1 MQLPPLPAGTHWGS
15 FPTTADT
22 GLWARSS
29 TLDGLFTG
37 LGTGLFAAMTDLR
50 RVTPREVRSVRTRGA
65 GVSELVVA
73 FLSELIVLED
83 SERFVARRVAAHV
96 TRGAQ
101 SVTARAYGEPW
112 DAARHERRKEV
123 KAVTMH
129 RLRVSASPPRARVIL
144 DI

>member
-1 MQLPPLPAGTHWGS
+1 MRIPPLPPGTRWGS

-29 TLDGLFTG
+29 SLDGLFGG

-50 RVTPREVRSVRTRGA
+50 KVTPRQVRPVRARGS
-65 GVSELVVA
+65 GVSGLVVA

-83 SERFVARRVAAHV
+83 SERFVARRVVAHV
-96 TRGAQ
+96 SGGNR
-101 SVTARAYGEPW
+101 SVAARAYGEPW

-129 RLRVSASPPRARVIL
+129 RLRVSVAPPRARVIL

>member
-1 MQLPPLPAGTHWGS
+1 VRIPPLPPETHWGS

-29 TLDGLFTG
+29 SLDGLFGG

-50 RVTPREVRSVRTRGA
+50 KVTPREVRSVRASGST
-65 GVSELVVA
+65 VSGLVVA
-73 FLSELIVLED
+73 FLSELILLED
-83 SERFVARRVAAHV
+83 SERFVARRVVAHV
-96 TRGAQ
+96 ARGNR
-101 SVTARAYGEPW
+101 SVAARAYGEPW
-112 DAARHERRKEV
+112 DPARHERRKEV